1 MFRLL
6 SQGRGLLA
14 PTRKGLRDAA
24 AIASDAI
31 ARLRAL
37 TPSMMA
43 KSRAALLS
51 GLAAGRV
58 RAPAMIAGARAILP
72 GVLVS
77 ATIAMASVFISD
89 HHGGPTLLYALLLGM
104 AFHSVVAG
112 TNSAL
117 GVNFCS
123 KTVLRVGVALL
134 GARIG
139 LEQINALGWSP
150 IVIVC
155 CGVAVTIAIGIGLSR
170 LLGLSTALGTLTG
183 GSVAICGASAA
194 LAISAVLPD
203 HKDKEREALFTVIAV
218 TVLSTVA
225 MILYPIFAAALG
237 YGAQQAGLLFGAT
250 IHDVAQ
256 VVAAGHLVS
265 DEAGLYATYTKL
277 MRVAFLLPVVT
288 LIALYTRTQAKGGR
302 TQLIPT
308 FLLVF
313 AALIVLNSLG
323 LVPKSVS
330 AALSEVSRWCLIIA
344 IAALGIKTSLG
355 ELKTVGWRPMALVV
369 AETVYLLLLVI
380 VLIGLLP

>member
-1 MFRLL
+1 MTAPDV
-6 SQGRGLLA
+6 LA
-14 PTRKGLRDAA
+14 RV
-24 AIASDAI
+24 
-31 ARLRAL
+31 RAL
-37 TPSMMA
+37 MPGMMA
-43 KSRAALLS
+43 KSRTLVPHAVTRGRAAMP
-51 GLAAGRV
+51 GVLAT
-58 RAPAMIAGARAILP
+58 ARTVMP

-77 ATIAMASVFISD
+77 ATIAMASVFVSE

-112 TNSAL
+112 TNSVI

-123 KTVLRVGVALL
+123 RTVLRVGVALL

-139 LEQINALGWSP
+139 LEQINALGWTP
-150 IVIVC
+150 VVVVIV
-155 CGVAVTIAIGIGLSR
+155 GVAATIGVGIALSR
-170 LLGLSTALGTLTG
+170 LLGLNRELGTLTG

-203 HKDKEREALFTVIAV
+203 HKEKERETLFTVIAV
-218 TVLSTVA
+218 TVLSTIA
-225 MILYPIFAAALG
+225 MILYPILAGALG
-237 YGAQQAGLLFGAT
+237 YNAQQSGLLFGST

-277 MRVAFLLPVVT
+277 MRVALLLPVVT
-288 LIALYTRTQAKGGR
+288 LIALYTRTQATGAR

-313 AALIVLNSLG
+313 AGLIVLNSLG
-323 LVPKSVS
+323 LVPKDVS

-355 ELKTVGWRPMALVV
+355 ELRTVGWRPMVLVV
-369 AETVYLLLLVI
+369 GETLFLLLLVL
-380 VLIGLLP
+380 VLIQLMP